1 MAIDKIIPF
10 TLNKSS
16 DERAVKS
23 TEMTD
28 ALNVTVSTDE
38 DGNGFVLKTA
48 KGNVAISGT
57 LSDPNRQRTVIGSV
71 TDLDTDYV
79 YFFVVG
85 SNETGQCAILRCDY
99 NAESPSYDVVF
110 DESASDILSWT
121 ADSFIDADILR
132 IDTNQAGTVQTIIY
146 FTDGVN
152 EPRKINVDR
161 ALSGSL
167 STYSVDDLKE
177 FFSVCKTAPRDE
189 IVVYSAT
196 DDHTDKNSIYGKSFS
211 FAYQYVYKD
220 GEESALSNHSNPVV
234 PDYLLNTVYDDG
246 KPIHSENVIKVEIP
260 HGGQEVDSVNIIFRD
275 LESGVFY
282 KAGNF
287 SFSSNKP
294 AIQIDGRDFWDY
306 DEGGTSPAIGV
317 FHFYNSQAYP
327 AMAEI
332 DAFKMFDNVPQKAN
346 AQTISNGRL
355 FYGGYE
361 EGYPNHEARAD
372 FRVEYSDV
380 KTLDYRVNV
389 TNENNLTGDY
399 DLLLDFSGCPQT
411 LYKGESLSLDFSID
425 TNGQWS
431 VYLDD
436 PVVGTAAPQP
446 TDYLLNLIGDGSNPD
461 LDLGGTSD
469 TALRFNSKVFKIK
482 ASYEVTDPS
491 RTLQQAVV
499 ALLNNFRFDSSTS
512 NYGLIFDYNDSDPPV
527 SGDLTPAFSPVSDSI
542 KIKKASI
549 SLGFTP
555 GTYNSANSSITIRPY
570 VTNVA
575 VGGETGDVLYYRA
588 SSADYVPYGLLSQSY
603 NLDNSG
609 GADDTMADYVDTI
622 PDSSDNYALGNSNKS
637 LFSGDLERSKTWKA
651 GVNHDFGIVYY
662 DERGRNGFVNELG
675 SVYVKHISEREKRGR
690 SEIKLNLK
698 GLTHPSWAK
707 DFGIVYG
714 GNQDILDFK
723 QYSVADG
730 FSSYY
735 YDARYTE
742 ELGEE
747 HDNRIYVSLKSWSG
761 SRISYVGDKG
771 VDYNYKFKQG
781 DVLRILK
788 YKDDSGNYVYPD
800 NLEFKVVDFRHL
812 REDVADE
819 TAESLRAEIREI
831 EEGERSGFGDFFRE
845 ALNRITGG
853 EDSDEFVQGT
863 EQQVERINEIIEEL
877 RIHEYKRLRTHPIS
891 LRNPLVR
898 GNYAPCKGH
907 FLVLEDPGYTGWGAA
922 DRATNSAGN
931 VAHVVPGDEYD
942 SASSPGHTADS
953 VHFHPIINWSRH
965 VVVEIYTPKI
975 KAPSKKVY
983 REINKTFSVDEIPT
997 RGEAIV
1003 NLGGGDVWYKNTP
1016 IRISEYDAAHEIVDN
1031 NTSAGLDIDAPFKA
1045 RFLNSYEYENQFI
1058 ESQHASHYYSSPAN
1072 FFGRSIAVN
1081 KDAATNKRRHSI
1093 TYSDKFNSDSPVLRL
1108 SDFNL
1113 GLANYMDLSFR
1124 YGLIDKLVDGG
1135 GHIFCLQDSKVCKIP
1150 IGKNVVNYTDGS
1162 QNVTISKNVMGE
1174 PGYYMGDYGSSGN
1187 KGSVVS
1193 AEGKIFFLDVNARK
1207 AFRLSDDGL
1216 TDISSKTIDSF
1227 LVGELDK
1234 VQRSLYDAGGA
1245 APDGVFPRIVGGWD
1259 PDYGQYLLTIG
1270 DYSYY
1275 SDKASALINVDGFTL
1290 AYQDSLKSWVSQ
1302 YSFIPDC
1309 YGRVGD
1315 NLISAKHINATS
1327 SILWAHADEL
1337 IRQGVNIDTV
1347 QRANYYGT
1355 QEDSIIEV
1363 IANKEPS
1370 MVKVF
1375 EAIGL
1380 ETTSD
1385 NFAVDFSTSDQ
1396 TSSLTKE
1403 DFSEKERGKY
1413 AEIPRDTTVSADNAN
1428 QIILGKVLSDSTGD
1442 EITFASSINFQ
1453 PIPKGA
1459 SVYLN
1464 GSDTGKTVSKISGRN
1479 KLKLSA
1485 AHTVTAN
1492 DVVKIVLD
1500 AATNG
1505 DPLRDYFC
1513 KVKLTN
1519 QNDVDTNGKWELY
1532 GINLN
1537 TQRSNLGQEVRLPKQ
1552 VKKKK

>member
-48 KGNVAISGT
+48 KGNVPISGT
-57 LSDPNRQRTVIGSV
+57 LPAANRQRKVIGSV

-79 YFFVVG
+79 YFFVAHPGTGG
-85 SNETGQCAILRCDY
+85 SAILRCNY
-99 NAESPSYDVVF
+99 NRESPEYEEVYSEV
-110 DESASDILSWT
+110 ADILDLQV
-121 ADSFIDADILR
+121 DSYVDADILR
-132 IDTNQAGTVQTIIY
+132 VDTNQAGTVQTIIY

-161 ALSGSL
+161 ALSGILDS
-167 STYSVDDLKE
+167 YSNDDIRE

-246 KPIHSENVIKVEIP
+246 KPIHSENVIKVEVP

-294 AIQIDGRDFWDY
+294 ASQVDGRDFWDY
-306 DEGGTSPAIGV
+306 DEGGTSPAVGV

-332 DAFKMFDNVPQKAN
+332 DAFKMFDNVPQKSN

-361 EGYPNHEARAD
+361 EGYPNHSTNAN
-372 FRVEYSDV
+372 FLVEYSDV
-380 KTLDYRVNV
+380 KTLDYRINV
-389 TNENNLTGDY
+389 TNKNLSTPGDY
-399 DLLLDFSGCPQT
+399 DIILDFSNCPQT

-436 PVVGTAAPQP
+436 PVVGTATPQP
-446 TDYLLNLIGDGSNPD
+446 IDYLLNLIGGSDPD

-482 ASYEVTDPS
+482 TSYEVTQSSISTP
-491 RTLQQAVV
+491 QAVV
-499 ALLNNFRFDSSTS
+499 SMLNNIRFNSGQQS
-512 NYGLIFDYNDSDPPV
+512 YGLRFDYNDSNPPV
-527 SGDLTPAFSPVSDSI
+527 SGDETPAVSPVSDSI
-542 KIKKASI
+542 KIKKATI
-549 SLGFTP
+549 SLGFTVGSYHTP
-555 GTYNSANSSITIRPY
+555 SSSIPIRPY
-570 VTNVA
+570 VTNVV
-575 VGGETGDVLYYRA
+575 VGQDPGDVLWYK
-588 SSADYVPYGLLSQSY
+588 SSLGEYVNYDLTSQSY
-603 NLDNSG
+603 NLNNSG
-609 GADDTMADYVDTI
+609 GANDTMADYVDTI
-622 PDSSDNYALGNSNKS
+622 SNSNDDYELGNSNKS

-690 SEIKLNLK
+690 AEIKLNLK
-698 GLTHPSWAK
+698 GLTHPSWAT

-735 YDARYTE
+735 YDASYSETQ
-742 ELGEE
+742 GEE

-788 YKDDSGNYVYPD
+788 YKDDSGDYVYPD

-812 REDVADE
+812 REDIEDE

-831 EEGERSGFGDFFRE
+831 EEGERSGFGDFVMN

-853 EDSDEFVQGT
+853 EEDPNSFIGGSEDQSEA
-863 EQQVERINEIIEEL
+863 INELIEEL
-877 RIHEYKRLRTHPIS
+877 RINEYKRLRTHPIS
-891 LRNPLVR
+891 LRNPLIR

-907 FLVLEDPGYTGWGAA
+907 FLVLEDPGHAGWGAA
-922 DRATNSAGN
+922 DRATNSNGG

-942 SASSPGHTADS
+942 SGSSPGHTADS
-953 VHFHPIINWSRH
+953 AHFHPIINWSRH

-997 RGEAIV
+997 SADSIV

-1016 IRISEYDAAHEIVDN
+1016 IRVSEYDEAHIIDDTHSN
-1031 NTSAGLDIDAPFKA
+1031 LDIDARFKA
-1045 RFLNSYEYENQFI
+1045 RFLNGYDYENQFI
-1058 ESQHASHYYSSPAN
+1058 ESQDASHYYSSPAN

-1093 TYSDKFNSDSPVLRL
+1093 TYSDRFNSDSPVLRL

-1113 GLANYMDLSFR
+1113 SLANYMDLSFR
-1124 YGLIDKLVDGG
+1124 YGLIDKLIDGG

-1193 AEGKIFFLDVNARK
+1193 AEGKVFFLDVNARK
-1207 AFRLSDDGL
+1207 VFRLSNDGL

-1234 VQRSLYDAGGA
+1234 VQRSLYDAGGT

-1259 PDYGQYLLTIG
+1259 PDYGQYLLTVG

-1275 SDKASALINVDGFTL
+1275 SDRASGLINVDGFTL

-1302 YSFIPDC
+1302 YSFVPDC
-1309 YGRVGD
+1309 YGCVGD

-1337 IRQGVNIDTV
+1337 IRQGVNIDTI
-1347 QRANYYGT
+1347 QRANYYND

-1363 IANKEPS
+1363 VANKEPS

-1385 NFAVDFSTSDQ
+1385 NFDVNFSTSDQ
-1396 TSSLTKE
+1396 SSSLTKD
-1403 DFSEKERGKY
+1403 DFNEKERGKY
-1413 AEIPRDTTVSADNAN
+1413 AEIPRDTTVSNDNAN
-1428 QIILGKVLSDSTGD
+1428 QIVLGKVLSNSAGD
-1442 EITFASSINFQ
+1442 EVTFASNINFQ

-1459 SVYLN
+1459 SVYVN
-1464 GSDTGKTVSKISGRN
+1464 GSDTGETVNKVSGRN

-1485 AHTVTAN
+1485 AYTVVAD

-1519 QNDVDTNGKWELY
+1519 QNDADTNGKWELY

-1537 TQRSNLGQEVRLPKQ
+1537 TQRSNLGQEVRLPKK
-1552 VKKKK
+1552 VNKKK